1 MEERTHED
9 SISPINQRSMRN
21 VVLDTN
27 CLLQMIPIRSKYRP
41 AWQSFLDGN
50 YFLCVSNEI
59 ISEYLE
65 ILSAKV
71 SPQFAKNIVSAI
83 LRSYYVRRIDPQYH
97 FGLISID
104 PDDNKF
110 VDCAIIAN
118 ADYIVTE
125 DSHFKI
131 LETISFPKVNVIT
144 LDQFVESI

>member
-1 MEERTHED
+1 M
-9 SISPINQRSMRN
+9 
-21 VVLDTN
+21 
-27 CLLQMIPIRSKYRP
+27 K
-41 AWQSFLDGN
+41 
-50 YFLCVSNEI
+50 I

-71 SPQFAKNIVSAI
+71 SPQFAENIVSAI

-118 ADYIVTE
+118 ADYIVSE

-131 LETISFPKVNVIT
+131 LENIDFPKVNVIT
-144 LDQFVESI
+144 LDQFVEIVRV